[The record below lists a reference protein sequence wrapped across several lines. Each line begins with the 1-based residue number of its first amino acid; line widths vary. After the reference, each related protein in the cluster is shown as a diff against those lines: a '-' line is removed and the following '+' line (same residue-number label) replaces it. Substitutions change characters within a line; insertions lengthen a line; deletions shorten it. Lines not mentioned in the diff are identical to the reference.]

1 MEGPDDRVIDALGFA
16 VGLVIMMLVAW
27 GLATWTDGD
36 FGHSASFMLVGYLIG
51 YLVGHWKDA

>member
-1 MEGPDDRVIDALGFA
+1 MEGTDDRVIDALGFA
-16 VGLVIMMLVAW
+16 VGLVIMMLAAW
-27 GLATWTDGD
+27 GLATWTGGD